1 MVADTTDQQKQL
13 PEKSWFSGMAKMKVV
28 GIVGSPRI
36 NGNTEIVTANC
47 LRAIAEEGL
56 ETELVRLAGLD
67 IRSCDAC
74 YKCREEEMCSRQD
87 DLFDIYLKMKQA
99 DGIILASPVYSG
111 SVTALITALLERVGQ
126 VAWFHA
132 QPFRDKVGGSLV
144 VQGRVG
150 GLFTSAQLSNWLQ
163 LMGVIM
169 PATDRWNIAFG
180 WEPGEVRQ
188 DKWGMRAG
196 WNFGKNV
203 AALLKRLHPSRLGE
217 ALNHET
223 EQEGVRHGTA

>member
-1 MVADTTDQQKQL
+1 
-13 PEKSWFSGMAKMKVV
+13 MKVV

-36 NGNTEIVTANC
+36 NGNTEILADHC

-56 ETELVRLAGLD
+56 DVELVRLAGLD
-67 IRSCDAC
+67 IRYCDAC
-74 YKCREEEMCSRQD
+74 YVCREKEMCNRQD
-87 DLFDIYLKMKQA
+87 DLFNVYLKMKQA

-126 VAWFHA
+126 IAWFHG
-132 QPFRDKVGGSLV
+132 QPFRDKVGGSLI
-144 VQGRVG
+144 VQGRAG
-150 GLFTSAQLSNWLQ
+150 ALFTSAQLSVWLQ

-180 WEPGEVRQ
+180 WEPGDVRQ
-188 DKWGMRAG
+188 DQAGMEAG

-203 AALLKRLHPSRLGE
+203 ASLLKRLHTS
-217 ALNHET
+217 
-223 EQEGVRHGTA
+223 